1 MSRIRINRAIA
12 VILVAVASVSL
23 VGPAS
28 GSADAAKRAPQ
39 AILHAIL

>member
-12 VILVAVASVSL
+12 VVVVAVASVSL
-23 VGPAS
+23 VAPVS
-28 GSADAAKRAPQ
+28 GSADAAKKAPQ